1 MIFWIASYPKSGNT
15 WLRALISSYYYSE
28 DGVFHEKIIK
38 NIGQFPE
45 KKHFTSFNY
54 DPKVVTDTTRFWI
67 KAQEKINED
76 KKLRFFKTHNVFGTL
91 NNQNFT
97 NKENS
102 IGCIYIIRDPRNVIT
117 SLKNHYEL
125 DDDSALKWMTREN
138 NFIYD
143 VEKLDRDGYSDFQ
156 FISSWATNYKSWK
169 VQKKIPIKIIKYEDL
184 LNKTYAVFMDVV
196 KFINETTNNK
206 EKISKDKLKNSVNS
220 TLFDKLK
227 NNEEKYGFSEAIQS
241 KKENKKIP
249 FFHLGPKNDWKSIF
263 NKSYQKKLNS
273 IFENNLKELNYL
285 K

>member
-15 WLRALISSYYYSE
+15 WLRALISSYYFSE

-76 KKLRFFKTHNVFGTL
+76 KKLRFFKTHNVLGTL

-249 FFHLGPKNDWKSIF
+249 FFHLGPKNDWRRILDEDFK
-263 NKSYQKKLNS
+263 KKLNNV
-273 IFENNLKELNYL
+273 FEKNLIELSYN
-285 K
+285 

>member
-76 KKLRFFKTHNVFGTL
+76 KKLRFFKTHNAFGVL

-102 IGCIYIIRDPRNVIT
+102 IGCIYIIRDPRNIIT

-227 NNEEKYGFSEAIQS
+227 NNEEKHGFSEAIQS

-249 FFHLGPKNDWKSIF
+249 FFHLGPKNDWRKILDEDL
-263 NKSYQKKLNS
+263 KKKLNNV
-273 IFENNLKELNYL
+273 FEKNLIELSYN
-285 K
+285 